1 MTVAATFAS
10 SSVLLAAAIGAAF
23 FLLLRP
29 PKCPRCGKRDW
40 VANPHL
46 GPYSAYCRSCLKQ
59 VDFSGWNKQ

>member
-1 MTVAATFAS
+1 MIPPWVLWAALAEFLAFCGILS
-10 SSVLLAAAIGAAF
+10 LLTR
-23 FLLLRP
+23 L

>member
-1 MTVAATFAS
+1 MTVTATFMAIS
-10 SSVLLAAAIGAAF
+10 ALLSAAVVGA
-23 FLLLRP
+23 FLWLTRL
-29 PKCPRCGKRDW
+29 PKCPRCGASDW